1 MNPSDAMRCA
11 LLKKK
16 EREKANGWYEEDIAN
31 GWYEEDITIGED
43 R

>member
-1 MNPSDAMRCA
+1 MNPSDARRCV

-16 EREKANGWYEEDIAN
+16 ERKANVCF
-31 GWYEEDITIGED
+31 EEDITIGED